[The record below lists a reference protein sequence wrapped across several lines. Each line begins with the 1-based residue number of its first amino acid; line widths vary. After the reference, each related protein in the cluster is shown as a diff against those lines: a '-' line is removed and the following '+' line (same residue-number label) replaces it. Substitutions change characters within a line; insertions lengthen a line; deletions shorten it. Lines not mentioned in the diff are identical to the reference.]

1 MSLGLLSYTSYYRS
15 WEKPWVQLNA
25 VTVTA
30 VPERIL
36 DNEGNEVSVVYCP
49 TETLKSIFEE

>member
-1 MSLGLLSYTSYYRS
+1 MSPGLLSYTSYYGS

-25 VTVTA
+25 VIVTA

-36 DNEGNEVSVVYCP
+36 GNEGNEVSVVYCR
-49 TETLKSIFEE
+49 TETLKSIFEG